1 MIRHLKTLPSS
12 DEAEAIQVDFEV
24 GLVSD
29 DSEQDA
35 DAESFVTL
43 KRSHFNLSLRANG
56 KAELYFHCYF
66 WSNYFESVAKKQGVE
81 AEAAFADLP

>member
-24 GLVSD
+24 GLDGD
-29 DSEQDA
+29 DSDQ

-66 WSNYFESVAKKQGVE
+66 WSNYFENVAKKQGVE